1 MACLLNISGNGI
13 WDKFVNNFLQVSAAH
28 FSLDDV
34 SHLLPDVLDL
44 SALGVAGLLGGHLV
58 LLGEADAEDA
68 EHVSVSGLDINMG
81 LDQSLPLLHHGP
93 QLVSGEVH
101 AVEAGQ
107 TVLALDILNKKL
119 ELPEGSLGVLF
130 LLQVSQGHLEHSA
143 LESISSNS
151 SSSSSEG
158 ES

>member
-1 MACLLNISGNGI
+1 MIIFTLTSFFDICGNGI
-13 WDKFVNNFLQVSAAH
+13 WDQLVDNTLQVSFAH
-28 FSLDDV
+28 FPADDPDHPL
-34 SHLLPDVLDL
+34 SDVLHL
-44 SALGVAGLLGGHLV
+44 GALGVAGLLGGHLV
-58 LLGEADAEDA
+58 LLGEANAEDA

-130 LLQVSQGHLEHSA
+130 LLQVSQGHLEHSS
-143 LESISSNS
+143 LESI
-151 SSSSSEG
+151 
-158 ES
+158 